1 MKKIVSCFLLLA
13 LMLNL
18 NNISGETFCNDVE
31 VSDNYAGYYVKEGEY
46 QDISASD
53 DDWKNVYAKL
63 IEDEEESL
71 VNQYSSLGYYDP
83 EFYGVSGY
91 LYDMN
96 KDGIPELFYEV
107 YADILVDRKQYTFID
122 GELKEINYYPS
133 QYVRNERCVYNCI
146 VTDSYLG
153 QDIGCD
159 VELDVLRMEGNEF
172 FYENYLFTNN
182 FYESSSNTE
191 PQIIVTRRGKT
202 FQVDYDEIKS
212 ALEDVGIIVERNIT
226 DHSEYTGDYTEVT
239 YKFEYNID
247 TFQGPCWY
255 AYPQWHAIDDLVTY
269 IYNYNQDA
277 GENGNFEIYLKA
289 DDSDYGFNNVNTYNT
304 GNSDEIDNN
313 ESVLTEISYL
323 DGSTTVTLSKEMFE
337 RDAA

>member
-1 MKKIVSCFLLLA
+1 
-13 LMLNL
+13 MLNL

-31 VSDNYAGYYVKEGEY
+31 VSDNYVGYYVKEGEY

-133 QYVRNERCVYNCI
+133 QYVRNEKCVYNCI

-159 VELDVLRMEGNEF
+159 V
-172 FYENYLFTNN
+172 
-182 FYESSSNTE
+182 
-191 PQIIVTRRGKT
+191 
-202 FQVDYDEIKS
+202 
-212 ALEDVGIIVERNIT
+212 
-226 DHSEYTGDYTEVT
+226 
-239 YKFEYNID
+239 
-247 TFQGPCWY
+247 
-255 AYPQWHAIDDLVTY
+255 
-269 IYNYNQDA
+269 
-277 GENGNFEIYLKA
+277 
-289 DDSDYGFNNVNTYNT
+289 
-304 GNSDEIDNN
+304 
-313 ESVLTEISYL
+313 
-323 DGSTTVTLSKEMFE
+323 
-337 RDAA
+337 